1 VHQAKYTK
9 DILKKFK
16 MDDLKPLS
24 TPMSMT
30 TALDVDE
37 DGEPMDLKEYRSI
50 IGSLLYWTVMRP
62 DI

>member
-1 VHQAKYTK
+1 
-9 DILKKFK
+9 
-16 MDDLKPLS
+16 
-24 TPMSMT
+24 MT